1 MSETG
6 EPRAGDEPRPPAPD
20 VGAVERRAEADLDAL
35 RAERR
40 PRTRAS
46 PRRAVPLLL
55 LVLLAV
61 ASALGV
67 RSFLRPRPPSPAEA
81 RESAVR
87 TAQENLARIEAQNWS
102 RVEILSPS
110 RERRDPETGE
120 VTAPFQGFGLSVDST
135 PAGARV
141 LVDGGEM
148 GDTPLVASIDC
159 EAGREV
165 EVRVEKAG
173 YRAQR
178 RAVRCRADTL
188 VRVGVRLEK
197 GAAPRH

>member
-6 EPRAGDEPRPPAPD
+6 EPR
-20 VGAVERRAEADLDAL
+20 RAEAELEAL
-35 RAERR
+35 RAERL

-46 PRRAVPLLL
+46 PRRAVLLLLL
-55 LVLLAV
+55 LVLIALV
-61 ASALGV
+61 SALGV
-67 RSFLRPRPPSPAEA
+67 RSFLRPRPPPPAEA
-81 RESAVR
+81 RESAIR
-87 TAQENLARIEAQNWS
+87 AAQDNLARIEAQNWS

-110 RERRDPETGE
+110 RARRDPETGE
-120 VTAPFQGFGLSVDST
+120 LTAPFQGFGISVDST

-178 RAVRCRADTL
+178 RAVRCRADAL
-188 VRVGVRLEK
+188 VRVEVRLER
-197 GAAPRH
+197 GAAPRR

>member
-6 EPRAGDEPRPPAPD
+6 ES
-20 VGAVERRAEADLDAL
+20 RRAEAELDAL

-40 PRTRAS
+40 PRARPS
-46 PRRAVPLLL
+46 PRRALPLLL
-55 LVLLAV
+55 LALIALV
-61 ASALGV
+61 SALGI

-81 RESAVR
+81 RESAIR
-87 TAQENLARIEAQNWS
+87 ATQENLARIEAQNWS
-102 RVEILSPS
+102 HVEILSPNQA
-110 RERRDPETGE
+110 RRDPETGDL
-120 VTAPFQGFGLSVDST
+120 TSPFQGFGISVDSR
-135 PAGARV
+135 PAGAHV

-148 GDTPLVASIDC
+148 GETPLVASVDC
-159 EAGREV
+159 EAGHEV

-188 VRVGVRLEK
+188 VRLDVRLER
-197 GAAPRH
+197 GAGARR